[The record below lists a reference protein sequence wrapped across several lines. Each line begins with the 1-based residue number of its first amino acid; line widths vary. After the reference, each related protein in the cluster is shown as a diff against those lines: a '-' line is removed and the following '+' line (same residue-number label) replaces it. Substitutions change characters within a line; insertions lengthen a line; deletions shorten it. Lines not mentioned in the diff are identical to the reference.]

1 MKILVFAP
9 HSAIWVHA
17 FPEALIGEA
26 LAQGGHE
33 VVYATCGGVFSRYC
47 VPMSANKLGADAS
60 FTERQRVC
68 SYCDRCA
75 TMLRG
80 TFKFRGPTL
89 RDLIGA
95 EEEQVTDQIIG
106 HMTRDEILMLEKDGV
121 GLGRL
126 ALYQLMLRRKR
137 IDLEFTDS
145 EWDEYLVELRNVI
158 YAWQAG
164 LKLLDRVRPD
174 RVMVYNGLYSVNRTV
189 CKLAEQRGIPIYFMH
204 AGGNLSNRLQT
215 MLIGKSDTFQFMP
228 DVVSQWP
235 RFAHVPCGQRD
246 LSLVTDHYLELLR
259 GKSVFVYSKAKSAEH
274 FDARA
279 HFSVKPEQK
288 LLVATMGSYDEE
300 IAAEM
305 VGARQHRSPPL
316 FPTQV
321 DWIQA
326 VLEFVDKRP
335 DLFLIIR
342 VHPRE
347 FPNRRDRV
355 FSQHARLLEGVLQD
369 LPANAAVNWPSDGL
383 SLYDLADQTDVF
395 LNSWS
400 SVGKEMSLLGIPVV
414 IYSDELI
421 FYPSDLNYLAV
432 TQQGYFDAIEKA
444 LADGWSIERVRKAYR
459 WGVME
464 FVRACVFVGDSY
476 PVVEHPV
483 RSLPVKILDRVRR
496 YLDPYNRQRIDCCR
510 KLPQLSAAA
519 QIRKLIE
526 SGGHS
531 VLEQIDPESPMQT
544 GLLEETRYLKHEL
557 ERLANALYPDTQARA
572 YSRLYHSLTTWGEVS
587 VGREEATL
595 PSWNIRM

>member
-17 FPEALIGEA
+17 FPEALIAEA
-26 LAQGGHE
+26 LQQGGHE
-33 VVYATCGGVFSRYC
+33 IVYVTCGGVLDRYC
-47 VPMSANKLGADAS
+47 VPMAAHMLAPDAS
-60 FTERQRVC
+60 MQDRQRVC
-68 SYCDRCA
+68 LHCEACA
-75 TMLRG
+75 TILRDEFG
-80 TFKFRGPTL
+80 FHGGSL
-89 RDLIGA
+89 RDLIG
-95 EEEQVTDQIIG
+95 EEEERVAGQIVG
-106 HMTRDEILMLEKDGV
+106 SMTRDAILTLEKDGV
-121 GLGRL
+121 ALGRL

-137 IDLEFTDS
+137 IDLEFAES
-145 EWDEYLVELRNVI
+145 EWKEYLVELRNVL

-164 LKLLDRVRPD
+164 VKLLDREQPD

-189 CKLAEQRGIPIYFMH
+189 CKLAEQRGIPTYFMH

-215 MLIGKSDTFQFMP
+215 MLIGKSDSFRFMP
-228 DVVSQWP
+228 EVVSQWP
-235 RFAHVPCGQRD
+235 RFAQVPCGQRE

-259 GKSVFVYSKAKSAEH
+259 GKSLFVYSKAKSAGH
-274 FDARA
+274 FDVRA
-279 HFSVKPEQK
+279 HFGVKPEQK

-300 IAAEM
+300 VAAEM

-335 DLFLIIR
+335 DLFLIVR

-347 FPNRRDRV
+347 FPNRRDQV
-355 FSQHARLLEGVLQD
+355 LSQHARLLEGVLQD

-444 LADGWSIERVRKAYR
+444 LADGWSIERVRMAYR
-459 WGVME
+459 WGVVE

-519 QIRKLIE
+519 QIRTLIE
-526 SGGHS
+526 SGADSILVTAEPGI
-531 VLEQIDPESPMQT
+531 LEAVA
-544 GLLEETRYLKHEL
+544 LNEETRALRFEL
-557 ERLANALYPDTQARA
+557 ERLMMVLYPSKEVQAA
-572 YSRLYHSLTTWGEVS
+572 SRLYAHFSKS
-587 VGREEATL
+587 V
-595 PSWNIRM
+595 WQN